1 MAGLVLELAEKS
13 NPDLEVKVIPGI
25 TASIEPPLFSVRQS
39 CMIFVILV

>member
-25 TASIEPPLFSVRQS
+25 TASIGAGCCSR
-39 CMIFVILV
+39 CANHA